1 MDIRV
6 ELTKTPKAKPT
17 DESNLGFG
25 HVFTDHMFIMNYDK
39 GQGWHDARIV
49 PYAPLELSPAAM
61 CLHYAQEVF
70 EGLKAYRTAEGSVQL
85 FRPEENFKRLNVSNE
100 RLVIPQI
107 DVDFCIEALDKLV
120 SIEKDWVPH
129 TDGASLYIRPFI
141 IACDPFLGVRP
152 ADSYMFIIILS
163 PSGAYY
169 STGLNP
175 VSIYVESNYVRA
187 VKGGMGFTKTGG
199 NYAASLI
206 GQDEAHKQNYSQVLW
221 LDGIEKKYIEEVG
234 AMNIFFV
241 IDGEVVTPA
250 LQGSILSGIT
260 RKSSIEL
267 CRSWGLKVSEKRITI
282 QEVADA
288 YDAGK
293 LQEVFG
299 TGPAAVIS
307 PVGTLKWGDKVMT
320 INNNKIGEISQ
331 KLYDTMTG
339 IQYGKIE
346 DKFNWVYK
354 LKN

>member
-6 ELTKTPKAKPT
+6 ELTKNPKAKPT

-70 EGLKAYRTAEGSVQL
+70 EGLKAYRTAEGNIQL
-85 FRPEENFKRLNVSNE
+85 FRPEENFKRLNISNE

-107 DVDFCIEALDKLV
+107 DVDFCVEALDKLV

-175 VSIYVESNYVRA
+175 VGIYVEQNYVRA

-221 LDGIEKKYIEEVG
+221 LDGVEKKYIEEVG
-234 AMNIFFV
+234 AMNIFFI
-241 IDGEVVTPA
+241 IDGEVVTPE

-260 RKSSIEL
+260 RKSVLQLAE
-267 CRSWGLKVSEKRITI
+267 SWGMKVSERRITI

-293 LQEVFG
+293 LDEVFG
-299 TGPAAVIS
+299 TGTAAVIS

-320 INNNKIGEISQ
+320 INNNKIGPVSQ
-331 KLYDTMTG
+331 KIYDTMTG
-339 IQYGKIE
+339 IQYGKLE
-346 DKFNWVYK
+346 DTFGWVHK
-354 LKN
+354 VK

>member
-6 ELTKTPKAKPT
+6 ELTKTPKEKPT
-17 DESNLGFG
+17 DENNLGFG

-70 EGLKAYRTAEGSVQL
+70 EGLKAYRTADGSIQL

-221 LDGIEKKYIEEVG
+221 LDGVEKKYIEEVG
-234 AMNIFFV
+234 ALNIFFI
-241 IDGEVVTPA
+241 IDNEVVTPA
-250 LQGSILSGIT
+250 LQG
-260 RKSSIEL
+260 
-267 CRSWGLKVSEKRITI
+267 
-282 QEVADA
+282 
-288 YDAGK
+288 
-293 LQEVFG
+293 
-299 TGPAAVIS
+299 
-307 PVGTLKWGDKVMT
+307 
-320 INNNKIGEISQ
+320 
-331 KLYDTMTG
+331 
-339 IQYGKIE
+339 
-346 DKFNWVYK
+346 
-354 LKN
+354 

>member
-141 IACDPFLGVRP
+141 FAVDPHVGVHP
-152 ADSYMFIIILS
+152 AHHLMLVIILS
-163 PSGAYY
+163 P
-169 STGLNP
+169 
-175 VSIYVESNYVRA
+175 
-187 VKGGMGFTKTGG
+187 
-199 NYAASLI
+199 
-206 GQDEAHKQNYSQVLW
+206 
-221 LDGIEKKYIEEVG
+221 
-234 AMNIFFV
+234 
-241 IDGEVVTPA
+241 
-250 LQGSILSGIT
+250 
-260 RKSSIEL
+260 
-267 CRSWGLKVSEKRITI
+267 
-282 QEVADA
+282 VA
-288 YDAGK
+288 
-293 LQEVFG
+293 
-299 TGPAAVIS
+299 
-307 PVGTLKWGDKVMT
+307 
-320 INNNKIGEISQ
+320 
-331 KLYDTMTG
+331 
-339 IQYGKIE
+339 
-346 DKFNWVYK
+346 
-354 LKN
+354 